1 MAGYRERSQEEI
13 LMGDACALEVRTLLL
28 PEDPEILLQLASIYG
43 TELANTGSLSGEW
56 KNFLKQ
62 ELLSV

>member
-1 MAGYRERSQEEI
+1 MAGYRERSHEEI
-13 LMGDACALEVRTLLL
+13 LMGDTCALEVRTLLL

-56 KNFLKQ
+56 VDFLRQ
-62 ELLSV
+62 ELLLI